1 MFFIFFL
8 FKLILY
14 VLSTLVSKS
23 FKFFR
28 IFENMTG
35 NFQLFQFQNCFV
47 YYRVGKYTYGAKVVC
62 FFLPSKIA
70 FKRCGGFLKTGI

>member
-35 NFQLFQFQNCFV
+35 NYQFSTFSI
-47 YYRVGKYTYGAKVVC
+47 
-62 FFLPSKIA
+62 SKLL
-70 FKRCGGFLKTGI
+70 CLLQSW